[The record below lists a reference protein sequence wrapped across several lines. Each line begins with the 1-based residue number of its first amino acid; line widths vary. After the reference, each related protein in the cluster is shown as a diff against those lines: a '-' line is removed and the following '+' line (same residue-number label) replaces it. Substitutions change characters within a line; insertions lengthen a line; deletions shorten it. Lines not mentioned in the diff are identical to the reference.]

1 MRRPARVTHD
11 ATVKQ
16 IEAGLR
22 LTAKG
27 RSMSILLGEVAPDFD
42 AETTEGRIR
51 FHDWIGDSWAV
62 LFSHPKDFTPV
73 CTTELGYMAKIKPEF
88 DRRNVKVIGLSVDT
102 AEDHRAWAKDI
113 QETQGHAPNYPIISD
128 EDFHVSKLYGML
140 PADTSGDPSSRTPAD
155 NQTVRNVFVIGPDK
169 RVKLIL
175 VYPMTTGRNFD
186 EVLRVIDSLQLTA
199 RHKVATPVNW
209 RPGED
214 VIIAGS
220 VPDAEAWQRYP
231 EGWKAPR
238 PYIRIVPQPS

>member
-1 MRRPARVTHD
+1 MGV
-11 ATVKQ
+11 
-16 IEAGLR
+16 
-22 LTAKG
+22 
-27 RSMSILLGEVAPDFD
+27 LLGEVAPDFD

-73 CTTELGYMAKIKPEF
+73 CTTELGYMAKIKPAF

-209 RPGED
+209 RPDED

-220 VPDAEAWQRYP
+220 VTDEEAWQRYP
-231 EGWKAPR
+231 EGWKAPK
-238 PYIRIVPQPS
+238 PYIRIVPQPK

>member
-1 MRRPARVTHD
+1 ML
-11 ATVKQ
+11 K
-16 IEAGLR
+16 
-22 LTAKG
+22 
-27 RSMSILLGEVAPDFD
+27 LGDTAPDFT

-73 CTTELGYMAKIKPEF
+73 CTTELGYMASIEPEF
-88 DRRNVKVIGLSVDT
+88 ERRGVKVIGLSVDPVDRH
-102 AEDHRAWAKDI
+102 EAWADDI
-113 QETQGHAPNYPIISD
+113 ADTQGHRPSFPMIGD
-128 EDFHVSKLYGML
+128 GDFAVSKLYGML
-140 PADTSGDPSSRTPAD
+140 PADTDGDPLARTPAD

-169 RVKLIL
+169 KVKLIL

-209 RPGED
+209 HDGDD

-220 VPDAEAWQRYP
+220 VSDEQARELWPQ
-231 EGWKAPR
+231 GWESPR
-238 PYIRIVPQPS
+238 PYIRIVPQPALTELVAR